1 MDVPLDALTPPPRT
15 QDWLPPEAPI
25 AMPVQDLW
33 AAPSQ
38 LVGPAKPQASESD
51 GWRFGMILLTVAMV
65 FFPAR
70 AAYDVLSIG
79 GFTVL
84 DKITWVLFVMLF
96 AWVAFAFV
104 MGATGFCLMLTG
116 GSDTLD
122 ADAGAGHVPSS
133 RTAILMPI
141 YNEAPQDVFARLEAI
156 YASLEAQGGGGGFD
170 IFVLS
175 DTRQPALLAMEADQ
189 IVALRNRT
197 GGRIFYRHRP
207 ENIGRKAGNIA
218 EWVRRFGAAYENMVV
233 LDADSLMEGAA
244 IVALAAAMERNPAM
258 GLIQTVPVIVNR
270 TSLFARLQQ
279 FASRLYGPMLSE
291 GLAWWSG
298 SEGNYWGHNAIIR
311 VRAFAQQA
319 GLPRLPGRKPFGGEI
334 MSHDFVEAAL
344 LRRAGWEVRMLP
356 HLQGS
361 YEECPPS
368 LPDMIVRERRWCQG
382 NLQHSIVIASRG
394 LHWTSR
400 LHLIR
405 GVSSYLTAPLWLA
418 FVIASTLQAMQR
430 QGGENGQWDSAS
442 LRILSW
448 VFLIGLA
455 ALVAPKAMSLALV
468 LARPSERAR
477 WGDPGRLVLSFL
489 LEAILSALIAP
500 VLMFAQVQ
508 AFFDVLAGRDS
519 GWVAQSRDGDSLSW
533 RKAIRSHAGYTAVG
547 LVLSAVAF
555 FASPVTLL
563 WLSPVIVGLLLA
575 IPLSRLTANPTFGA
589 WLRGKGLLTTPEERM
604 PPPILARYLANLAR
618 ES

>member
-1 MDVPLDALTPPPRT
+1 MA
-15 QDWLPPEAPI
+15 
-25 AMPVQDLW
+25 
-33 AAPSQ
+33 
-38 LVGPAKPQASESD
+38 
-51 GWRFGMILLTVAMV
+51 
-65 FFPAR
+65 
-70 AAYDVLSIG
+70 
-79 GFTVL
+79 
-84 DKITWVLFVMLF
+84 
-96 AWVAFAFV
+96 
-104 MGATGFCLMLTG
+104 ATGFCLMLTG
-116 GSDTLD
+116 GADTLEMD
-122 ADAGAGHVPSS
+122 ARPGHVLSS
-133 RTAILMPI
+133 RTAVLMPI
-141 YNEAPQDVFARLEAI
+141 YNEAPADVFARLESMH
-156 YASLEAQGGGGGFD
+156 ASLHSKDPGAFD

-175 DTRQPALLAMEADQ
+175 DTRQTALLAREADQ
-189 IVALRNRT
+189 IIALRDRT

-207 ENIGRKAGNIA
+207 ENTGRKAGNIA
-218 EWVRRFGAAYENMVV
+218 EWVRRFGGAYENMVV
-233 LDADSLMEGAA
+233 LDADSLMEGGA
-244 IVALAAAMERNPAM
+244 IIALAAAMERNPSL

-356 HLQGS
+356 HMQGS

-448 VFLIGLA
+448 VFLIGVA
-455 ALVAPKAMSLALV
+455 ALVAPKLMSLGLV
-468 LARPSERAR
+468 LARPSERTR
-477 WGDPGRLVLSFL
+477 WGHPGRLALSFL
-489 LEAILSALIAP
+489 LEVILSALIAP

-508 AFFDVLAGRDS
+508 AFVDVLIGRDS
-519 GWVAQSRDGDSLSW
+519 GWAAQSRDGDSLSW
-533 RKAIRSHAGYTAVG
+533 REAVRSHRGHTAAG
-547 LVLSAVAF
+547 LVLGALAF
-555 FASPVTLL
+555 FASPVILL
-563 WLSPVIVGLLLA
+563 WLSPVIAGLLLA
-575 IPLSRLTANPTFGA
+575 IPLSRLTADAGFGA
-589 WLRGKGLLTTPEERM
+589 WMRGKGLLTTPEERT

-618 ES
+618 QG

>member
-1 MDVPLDALTPPPRT
+1 MTRAGG
-15 QDWLPPEAPI
+15 DWLPCEAPI

-33 AAPSQ
+33 AAPIEP
-38 LVGPAKPQASESD
+38 VGPAKPRASESD
-51 GWRFGMILLTVAMV
+51 GWRAGMILLTVAMV
-65 FFPAR
+65 FFPAQ

-84 DKITWVLFVMLF
+84 DRITWVLFVMLF

-104 MGATGFCLMLTG
+104 MAATGFCLMLTG
-116 GSDTLD
+116 GADVLEMD
-122 ADAGAGHVPSS
+122 ARTGHILSS

-141 YNEAPQDVFARLEAI
+141 YNEAPADVFARVAAMH
-156 YASLEAQGGGGGFD
+156 ASLEAKGGEAFD

-175 DTRQPALLAMEADQ
+175 DTREPALLTREADQ
-189 IVALRNRT
+189 VLALRERT
-197 GGRIFYRHRP
+197 GGRIFYRHRL
-207 ENIGRKAGNIA
+207 ENTGRKAGNIA
-218 EWVRRFGAAYENMVV
+218 EWVRRFGGAYENMVV
-233 LDADSLMEGAA
+233 LDADSLMEGHT
-244 IVALAAAMERNPAM
+244 IIALAAAMERNPSL

-311 VRAFAQQA
+311 VRAFAQQS

-344 LRRAGWEVRMLP
+344 LRRAGWEVRMIP
-356 HLQGS
+356 HLTGS

-455 ALVAPKAMSLALV
+455 ALVAPKLMSLCLV
-468 LARPSERAR
+468 FARPSERVR
-477 WGDPGRLVLSFL
+477 WGSPGRLALSFL
-489 LEAILSALIAP
+489 LELILSALIAP

-508 AFFDVLAGRDS
+508 AFVDVLIGRDS
-519 GWVAQSRDGDSLSW
+519 GWAAQIRDGDGLAW
-533 RKAIRSHAGYTAVG
+533 REAVRSHTGHTAAG
-547 LVLSAVAF
+547 LVLGALAF
-555 FASPVTLL
+555 FASPVILL
-563 WLSPVIVGLLLA
+563 WLSPVIAGLLLA
-575 IPLSRLTANPTFGA
+575 IPLSRLTAEAGFGA
-589 WLRGKGLLTTPEERM
+589 WMRGKGLLTTPEERT
-604 PPPILARYLANLAR
+604 PPPILARYLANLAPQG
-618 ES
+618 